1 MRFLLFVQSLLWTM
15 SDVIRLHKGD
25 MEKKALQWTVATVDD
40 EDDIEM
46 VVEGIPGYITAGTSK
61 NALSITEPVTEAM
74 LDTHQPTRTPHQP
87 AHRHVHPRGATAAPP
102 RTCAGVGPSS
112 AWTPHGS

>member
-1 MRFLLFVQSLLWTM
+1 M
-15 SDVIRLHKGD
+15 SDVIRSQQGD

-40 EDDIEM
+40 EDDIETL
-46 VVEGIPGYITAGTSK
+46 VEGIPGYITAGTSK
-61 NALSITEPVTEAM
+61 KNVLSIIQDL
-74 LDTHQPTRTPHQP
+74 LDTYQPTWTPHQP
-87 AHRHVHPRGATAAPP
+87 AHRHVHPQGATAAPP